1 VTTGGAGT
9 RRNPA
14 EAPNLAEQA
23 YRQIHR
29 MIVRCELAPS
39 AEVTQ
44 NELVASTGFGRSPV
58 REALARLTAEGLM
71 ISRPRFGY
79 QVAPIT
85 LADIREI
92 FGLRGIVEP
101 AAAELACQLASDAD
115 LDQLDALCVAPD
127 PAEDVETIM
136 ARNRDFHLLI
146 GKLSGNRLLA
156 DVIERLV
163 WESDRFLFY
172 QAQSGYPVQQVPTSH
187 QRLVQVL
194 RTGDPASARLLAD
207 SDVRSAA
214 ANLIELIVSTR
225 DPRPWPVSG

>member
-1 VTTGGAGT
+1 MTTGGAGT
-9 RRNPA
+9 RRNPPD
-14 EAPNLAEQA
+14 APNLAEQA
-23 YRQIHR
+23 YRQIHH

-44 NELVASTGFGRSPV
+44 NELVASTGLGRSPV

-71 ISRPRFGY
+71 TSRPRFGY

-92 FGLRGIVEP
+92 FGLREIVEP
-101 AAAELACQLASDAD
+101 AAAELACQLASDAG

-146 GKLSGNRLLA
+146 GKLSGNRRLA

-163 WESDRFLFY
+163 WESDRFFFY
-172 QAQSGYPVQQVPTSH
+172 QAQSGYPLQQVPTSH

-194 RTGDPASARLLAD
+194 RTRDPANARLLAD
-207 SDVRSAA
+207 SDARSAA
-214 ANLIELIVSTR
+214 ANLIELIVSAR

>member
-1 VTTGGAGT
+1 M
-9 RRNPA
+9 PS
-14 EAPNLAEQA
+14 LAEQA

-44 NELVASTGFGRSPV
+44 NELVASTGLGRSPV

-92 FGLRGIVEP
+92 FGLREIVEP

-146 GKLSGNRLLA
+146 GKLSGSCGPAIRLMPGCWRTA
-156 DVIERLV
+156 TPGR
-163 WESDRFLFY
+163 R
-172 QAQSGYPVQQVPTSH
+172 PPT
-187 QRLVQVL
+187 
-194 RTGDPASARLLAD
+194 
-207 SDVRSAA
+207 
-214 ANLIELIVSTR
+214 
-225 DPRPWPVSG
+225 

>member
-1 VTTGGAGT
+1 MTTGAAGT

-14 EAPNLAEQA
+14 DVPSLAEQA
-23 YRQIHR
+23 YRRIHR
-29 MIVRCELAPS
+29 MIGALRAGAVRRGHP
-39 AEVTQ
+39 
-44 NELVASTGFGRSPV
+44 GRAG
-58 REALARLTAEGLM
+58 RLDRARPQPGAGGAGPADGRGPDDQ
-71 ISRPRFGY
+71 RPRFGY

-92 FGLRGIVEP
+92 FGLREIVEP

-146 GKLSGNRLLA
+146 GKLSGNRRLA

-172 QAQSGYPVQQVPTSH
+172 QAQSGYPVQQVPTGH
-187 QRLVQVL
+187 QRLVQVM
-194 RTGDPASARLLAD
+194 RTRDPASARLLAD
-207 SDVRSAA
+207 SDARSAA
-214 ANLIELIVSTR
+214 ANLIELIVSAH

>member
-1 VTTGGAGT
+1 VITGAAAA
-9 RRNPA
+9 RRGSA
-14 EAPNLAEQA
+14 DAPNLAEQA
-23 YRQIHR
+23 YRQIHG

-44 NELVASTGFGRSPV
+44 NELVASTGLGRSPV

-71 ISRPRFGY
+71 VSRPRFGY

-92 FGLRGIVEP
+92 FGLREIVES

-115 LDQLDALCVAPD
+115 LDRLDALCVAPG

-136 ARNRDFHLLI
+136 SRNRNFHLLI
-146 GKLSGNRLLA
+146 GRLSGNRRLA
-156 DVIERLV
+156 DVIDRLV
-163 WESDRFLFY
+163 WESDRFFCY
-172 QAQSGYPVQQVPTSH
+172 QAQSGYPVQHVPTGH

-194 RTGDPASARLLAD
+194 RTRDPAGARLLAA
-207 SDVRSAA
+207 SDARSAA
-214 ANLIELIVSTR
+214 ANLIELIVSAR

>member
-1 VTTGGAGT
+1 
-9 RRNPA
+9 
-14 EAPNLAEQA
+14 
-23 YRQIHR
+23 
-29 MIVRCELAPS
+29 
-39 AEVTQ
+39 
-44 NELVASTGFGRSPV
+44 
-58 REALARLTAEGLM
+58 
-71 ISRPRFGY
+71 
-79 QVAPIT
+79 
-85 LADIREI
+85 
-92 FGLRGIVEP
+92 
-101 AAAELACQLASDAD
+101 
-115 LDQLDALCVAPD
+115 
-127 PAEDVETIM
+127 M

>member
-1 VTTGGAGT
+1 VTTGVISI
-9 RRNPA
+9 RRGPA
-14 EAPNLAEQA
+14 DAPNLAEQA

-29 MIVRCELAPS
+29 MIMRCELAPS

-44 NELVASTGFGRSPV
+44 SELVASTGLGRSPV

-92 FGLRGIVEP
+92 FALREIVES
-101 AAAELACQLASDAD
+101 AAAELACQRATDAD
-115 LDQLDALCVAPD
+115 FDQLDALCVAPD
-127 PAEDVETIM
+127 QAQDVETIM

-146 GKLSGNRLLA
+146 GRLSGNRRLA

-163 WESDRFLFY
+163 WESDRFFCY
-172 QAQSGYPVQQVPTSH
+172 QAYAGFPLREVPTAH
-187 QRLVQVL
+187 QRLVQVM
-194 RTGDPASARLLAD
+194 RSRDRDSVRLLAA
-207 SDVRSAA
+207 SDARSAA
-214 ANLIELIVSTR
+214 ANLIELLVSAR